1 MTDRPTQRPDIRK
14 QLEEELMRRAGIAP
28 ATHEAAPEAAASGGG
43 LDRLAGDVLSIAA
56 AALRIPEEKLD
67 PTENLANYGIDSIA
81 ITEVMV
87 QISRRFG
94 ISVAPTTFFEAK
106 NLNDLARIL
115 AERNGKAIAAHYAPK
130 AEPAPGPV
138 VTPVPAPAPVSA
150 PSSEAKPA
158 VPEAKP
164 AMKVAGW
171 MARHRAVAKAPL
183 STSAPAA
190 IPVQPKPAVPD
201 AAAPIA
207 IISMEGMFPKSPDL
221 DRFADHLRRGEDC
234 IEEVPADRW
243 DWRAVHGDP
252 RKGPFTDVKY
262 GGFVPGHDLF
272 DSGFFSIS
280 PKEAELMDPQHRLF
294 MECVWKLIEG
304 AGHAPG
310 SLAGRKVGLFLGIN
324 LLDYTEMAN
333 RAGVMEAQQLTGL
346 GHAFCPNR
354 LSFLLDIHG
363 PSQVIDTACSSSLV
377 AVHRAVMSIRHEGCE
392 MAIAGGSNLMLSP
405 MQHIMFSQVGMICQD
420 GRCKSFSAAA
430 NGYARADGVGAVL
443 LKRLDAAERDG
454 DPILGVILASA
465 EHHGGGATSLTA
477 PNPQAQ
483 ARLIVETHRAAGIDP
498 RSVGLIECHGTGTK
512 LGDPIEIEG
521 LKLAFA
527 ELYRDHDLPMPAL
540 PHCGLGS
547 VKSNIGHAE
556 TAAGVAGLIKLL
568 LALRD
573 GTRYRSLHC
582 ETPNPLI
589 DLTGTPFHLLD
600 KESPWQRAVI
610 DGVEQPRRAGLSSF
624 GAGGANAHL
633 VIEEYIP
640 AVSPAREE
648 RAGPF
653 LLPVSARTAS
663 ALRVAVERLRPF
675 VESADLA
682 DLVYTLQIGR
692 DSMRERVAFVATDR
706 AELLRQIDGFLTDG
720 QVAHRG
726 TAPRA
731 GKGEALD
738 PAGLSLQ
745 EIAARWAA
753 GATIGWAALHEGQ
766 GGGQRQRLALPTYPF
781 ERKRYWLPV
790 AEAKP
795 AEAGFALTEAG
806 PDRFTVRFT
815 GAEFFLADHR
825 VQGSPVLPGVAY
837 LELARAA
844 AEKAGLPAAHLRKI
858 VWLKPLIVTEPVTVE
873 VTVRREAGGT
883 RIEIASLGADG
894 TRDLHAQMLLAENE
908 GGVAQPADLASLRV
922 VHPHSHDAA
931 RIYAAF
937 AALGLDYG
945 PGHRALV
952 ELATGEAGVLARLR
966 LPASV
971 ADSVVQSGFALHPS
985 LLDGAFQAA
994 IGMALNPDGTP
1005 AETGAALPFALE
1017 SVELLRPLPAE
1028 CWVAIRPAAV
1038 GQGERVRTLDLDL
1051 LDEDGAVCV
1060 RLRGFATR
1068 LLQVAQS
1075 NAVLHFAPDW
1085 LTLPADSVDPAGF
1098 AARHALLIGLDAP
1111 SLPGWECQ
1119 TLSGDGLSAYS
1130 RQLLG
1135 FLQSLLPVKSP
1146 VLVQI
1151 ALPDGPDAPMLAAL
1165 SGMLRSAHLEHG
1177 NLWGQIVRVEPG
1189 LSPSGLAERL
1199 AQAARTPQYTLL
1211 RFQDGVPSLQGWR
1224 EIAAPEAPAPWRD
1237 GGVYL
1242 IAGGAGALGRLLA
1255 DDIRAH
1261 APSARIVLAGRR
1273 APDAALP
1280 ENVTFRPVDLTDAD
1294 SVEALVAGIRRAHGR
1309 LDGVIQAAGLLRDK
1323 ALAGK
1328 TQEELAEVL
1337 APKLAGTLN
1346 LDRAIGAEPL
1356 DFFLLFSSLSGAL
1369 GNPGQA
1375 DYATANAFLDG
1386 FAEARESRRAA
1397 GACQGRTI
1405 AVAWPLWRDGGMQMD
1420 AASERLMTRTT
1431 GLVPLETADGL
1442 AAIHAALAG
1451 NEARLL
1457 VAPGDAAR
1465 LRRRLLDAPEA
1476 PVFEKPA
1483 VASVDSGALHA
1494 AVLDALMRMVSAQLK
1509 VGLDDLAPDIELTE
1523 YGFDSISFTQFA
1535 NALNDRF
1542 ALELTPTLFFEYPT
1556 LDGLAGHL
1564 AAAESD
1570 RMATALGV
1578 AATVTEKPAP
1588 APQVSPPAASQP
1600 MPKPMASD
1608 TPRDAIAIIGM
1619 SGVLPGAADV
1629 DSFWRNLVEGRDC
1642 IGEIPAER
1650 WDWRAVWGDPVKE
1663 PGRTNVKW
1671 GGFIDGI
1678 GAFDAGFFGLS
1689 APEARAM
1696 DPQQR
1701 LLLTQAWRVIE
1712 DAGYAPRSLSG
1723 SRTGVFVGIADTGY
1737 GRLAAA
1743 SGAAVEGYAMTGLAP
1758 SLGPNRISYFLNLHG
1773 PSVAVETAC
1782 SSALVAIHRAVEAI
1796 RAGGCDTAIAGGVNT
1811 LLLPDSFIGFSRAG
1825 MLSPDGRS
1833 KPFSDAANGY
1843 ARGEGLGLVFLK
1855 RLADAERDG
1864 DRILA
1869 VVRASAENHGGRAGS
1884 LTAPNPKAQA
1894 ELLRTAYR
1902 QAGFDPRTVSYI
1914 EAHGTGTKL
1923 GDPIEVEGL
1932 RAAFAD
1938 LTKEAEAEYGPGVA
1952 MTCGIGSVKSN
1963 IGHLELAAGAAG
1975 VLKLLLQMRH
1985 GEIVKTLHCDALNP
1999 YLKLAG
2005 SPFEVV
2011 RDNRPWPRTLD
2022 ASGREVPRRAGV
2034 SSFGFGGSNAHLVL
2048 EEYVA
2053 PAEPSV
2059 EIESAP
2065 ALILLSARTP
2075 EQLRESAR
2083 LLRDAVAAMG
2093 DKADLSAI
2101 AWTLQVAR
2109 DAMEHRLAF
2118 QAVDVPALRDR
2129 LTAFLDGRAEEAG
2142 LHLGQAKANR
2152 AMMAVLESDG
2162 ELNAAVAGLADRGR
2176 ADTLLQLWA
2185 GGLAVD
2191 WRALHKGR
2199 APRRVSLPGYPFDRT
2214 HYWVGDKAAPTP
2226 QAIPMPAAPVMQP
2239 APVVPPAPAPAPA
2252 PTRAAES
2259 EDARLARALD
2269 AVTAVAARV
2278 LEVDAAVLDAD
2289 TELGEFGFDSI
2300 TMTVFASAVNEAL
2313 ELSLTPADFFEFAT
2327 LSRLAAHVAGEMPA
2341 VEPRVQPV
2349 TAAAPVT
2356 VTAQPIARPSAGDD
2370 DPIAIVGLSC
2380 RFPRAAD
2387 AGEFWANL
2395 LAGRDCME
2403 RIPAD
2408 RWDWRA
2414 YDGDPKREPNRTNIH
2429 WGGFIDGVF
2438 AFDPLFFGISPREAK
2453 LMDPQQRLMLM
2464 HAWKA
2469 IEDAGHAPR
2478 SLAGRSVGVF
2488 VGTSS
2493 SGYREMIG
2501 EDTGG
2506 EGYVATGAVPSVGP
2520 NRISYFFD
2528 WHGPSEPVETACS
2541 SSLVALHRALEAMRN
2556 GDCEMALVGGVNS
2569 IVTPEAHINFA
2580 KAGMLAPDGRC
2591 KTFSKDAD
2599 GYGRGE
2605 GVGMIFL
2612 KRLSEA
2618 RRDGDPVYAIV
2629 RGSAV
2634 NHGGRANSLTAPNT
2648 AAQKALLVQAYRRA
2662 GIDPRTVTHIETHGT
2677 GTALG
2682 DPVEVNALKAAF
2694 RELYAET
2701 PDASYENEGCWLGA
2715 VKSNIGHLELAA
2727 GIAGLAKLLLELRH
2741 GTLAASLHCAEQNP
2755 YIDLTDSPFRILREA
2770 RPWARLRDAQG
2781 REVPRRAGISSFG
2794 FGGVNAHVVLEE
2806 DVPPAP
2812 AAAMAGPVL
2821 IVLSARDEARLRDQA
2836 SQLLAALDG
2845 DRFTDADLADIA
2857 HTLQVGREAMRQ
2869 RLAFIAG
2876 TLAEVRER
2884 LAGWLAASESGVF
2897 TGRLAAGDA
2906 APAGTPAA
2914 GTALADIARHWVA
2927 GGTVAWD
2934 SLSDGPPRRLH
2945 LPTYPFARE
2954 IYNVAGAVAPSA
2966 AADAPYTLTLRPES
2980 FYLRD
2985 HRFRGS
2991 CVLPG
2996 AMSLELARRA
3006 YAGDDTGRPV
3016 LLRQVVWQQPVL
3028 VTAALPV
3035 TVALVPAE
3043 GGDSAFRLTSN
3054 VPGGPDEILH
3064 VRGMVGPLAESV
3076 APVLDLPGLR
3086 ARCPDELSPRWL
3098 YDSYAALGLDYG
3110 PSFRPVQELQRGKDE
3125 ALAHLVLPEAA
3136 AQPGEVFG
3144 LHPSLLD
3151 GAFQACVALVGGA
3164 AGGEGEGAK
3173 AALPFVLDRLELLRP
3188 LSVVAGDGIWAH
3200 LRLRPGTGGVLKFD
3214 IDLADGEGRLHARLR
3229 GFTVRVAGRPVT
3241 EEAPP
3246 ASSESPARLRAAA
3259 EAHLAGVLARE
3270 TGIDAA
3276 QIEPEAAFEAYG
3288 IDSMLIVRLTDLLE
3302 ADFGPLPKTLF
3313 FEHQNLAALAGY
3325 FLQHHAARLAEL
3337 AGVAPAEA
3345 RHQALQAGPAVRR
3358 SAPMAQ
3364 AAGDQPIAIIGM
3376 AGRYPGASDL
3386 DEFWA
3391 NLAAGRDGIT
3401 EVPAAR
3407 WDHSRFY
3414 DPAPGKAGKTNSKW
3428 GGFLADFDRFDPL
3441 FFNISP
3447 REAEFMDPQ
3456 ERQFLQCAWETI
3468 EDAGHTRASLGGQDV
3483 GVFVGVMYEEYQ
3495 LYGAEKS
3502 QAGQPM
3508 ALGGS
3513 AATIANRVSYF
3524 CDFHGPSLAL
3534 DSMCSSSLT
3543 AIHLAIDSLRG
3554 GGCSVA
3560 LAGGVNLTLH
3570 PNKYLALSQGRFMSS
3585 KGRCES
3591 FGAGGDGYVPG
3602 EGVGAV
3608 LLKPLDRALADGDRI
3623 HGVIRGSMLNHG
3635 GKTNGYTVPNP
3646 NAQAEVIGR
3655 ALDRAGVSP
3664 RAISYVEAHGTG
3676 TSLGDPI
3683 EIAALTKAYRAETDE
3698 SGFCAIGSVKSNIG
3712 HCESAAGVAGLA
3724 KLLLQM
3730 RHGRLVPS
3738 LHATTLNPGIDFAAT
3753 PFRVQRDLAAWRRPV
3768 LGGRE
3773 MPRIAGLSSF
3783 GAGGANAHLVIE
3795 EFPQQ
3800 PASVPLYGPTVFPF
3814 SARDPERLAELLARH
3829 RAALEKLGEGD
3840 MTAVAC
3846 TLQEGREAFEERLAV
3861 VADSRA
3867 ALLAALDRVLA
3878 GERDVP
3884 GVHRGHA
3891 AGFGAAVAGFADPH
3905 ELASAWAAG
3914 GRVDWRGLRG
3924 VRPARRIGLPSYPFA
3939 RDRYWVPGGVAA
3951 HTVAQSVQPSP
3962 LPLLFAPDWRAKPA
3976 GGDLAPDKGAD
3987 RIVTLLCGFAPERME
4002 RAAAALG
4009 PDRAVVLAS
4018 AGAALADRYTDHAAE
4033 LLARLQALFRERPA
4047 KPMVQLLV
4055 PLDGEEALLEGLGG
4069 LLRSAV
4075 QERPGLRCQ
4084 TIAVA
4089 DPAADL
4095 AALARAEQASED
4107 ADIRHTAQGRQV
4119 RHWREIA
4126 APAQPVAPA
4135 WKPGGVYLVTGG
4147 AGGLGLLVCRE
4158 IANDGR
4164 KPVLWLTGRSAL
4176 SEERHAALAALP
4188 ATIQYRQVD
4197 MTDAVSVR
4205 ALADE
4210 IYAAHGH
4217 LDGVVHAAGITRDKL
4232 LVRKEAAE
4240 LRAVLAPK
4248 VAGLANLDAALGGRP
4263 LGFLL
4268 LFASAAGALGNAGQA
4283 DYAAG
4288 NAFLDGFAAH
4298 RNLLTARGDRQ
4309 GRTLSIDW
4317 PYWRAGGMDMA
4328 ETAVAAAERAVGV
4341 RPLETGPAF
4350 AALNAA
4356 LALDEQQILVLDGDH
4371 QRLRAALMPDGAK
4384 PMPEAL
4390 PERAAPPARIASA
4403 PLRERALGFVSRHVG
4418 AALNIPAE
4426 RLDPDSTLDRYGVDS
4441 VSALQ
4446 IVESMERE
4454 LGPLPATLLLEYP
4467 KLSALAG
4474 ALAESHGDA
4483 FGAALGE
4490 PEPATAPQPASQ
4502 PQSAAGD
4509 IAIIA
4514 VAGRYPGADTPEEF
4528 WQALRDGRD
4537 LVTEVP
4543 AERWDHAALYAPE
4556 KGRPGTAHCKW
4567 GGFLTDIDKFDA
4579 GFFGYTPREAALADP
4594 QERLFLQTAWHLLER
4609 AGYTRD
4615 RLARR
4620 YESRVGVFVGAMYQQ
4635 YRALEMDADSKALL
4649 NLASYAGI
4657 ANRLSYFLDLQGP
4670 SVAVDSMCSSGL
4682 QAVHQACQSLRLGE
4696 CRLAIAGGVNLSI
4709 IPDKYLAL
4717 SRAGLIGSHADSRS
4731 FADGDGYLPAEGVGA
4746 VLLKPL
4752 ADALRD
4758 GDAVLAVVKASAAN
4772 HAGHS
4777 AGYAVPG
4784 AEAQARLIEE
4794 NLRAAGVDARTIS
4807 YVEAAANGSAIGDAI
4822 ELRALTRAFR
4832 TFTAETG
4839 FCAIGSVKA
4848 NMGHAE
4854 AASGMAQLTKVLL
4867 QLQHRELAPSIQPGA
4882 PNPKADFA
4890 GTPFVPQAALA
4901 PWPAPVIDGVAQPRR
4916 ATVSSFG
4923 AGGSNVH
4930 LVLEEAPVQP
4940 IPVAD
4945 TPRRRLFPV
4954 SARTPEQLTQ
4964 MLADLTA
4971 YVRANPDISLA
4982 RLSHTLRHGRE
4993 AMEYRAEIVATTHA
5007 ELLAGLEN
5015 ARPGQQAHEIVPE
5028 EQVEG
5033 PPLVLPA
5040 YPFARERH
5048 WIGAAAIAPAA
5059 QPVSVTDDVLGLIAG
5074 VLAAEL
5080 GVVATEI
5087 RADAE
5092 FRAQGA
5098 DSMASLRLIH
5108 SLREAT
5114 GVEIGHADLER
5125 LGTPAALAG
5134 WVEARRGVT
5143 VRAPEET
5150 AAILPPEQ
5158 WQSPLSEGQRAL
5170 WVWQAL
5176 YPDSAAYNVPMGF
5189 SLSGIDRTALARACS
5204 WLLSRFPMLTA
5215 RLLDDGNEV
5224 RLAGQKPGTILREIA
5239 VPAGVDPLAEA
5250 KRRAA
5255 LPFDLREEPPIRFEL
5270 LRPAVAPEGDGLL
5283 LIVAHHIA
5291 FDGMSAL
5298 VLSGLLGEAYDR
5310 FRAGGALANPTAADY
5325 ADFVGWERGFMASPK
5340 GQAQLAYWRE
5350 RLAGDLPVLTLPEE
5364 KAPALTGG
5372 VAEPAHLE
5380 RLLPPELVAR
5390 ARAVAARL
5398 GVTPSAFFLGVF
5410 AMLLHRLTG
5419 ETDIV
5424 IGMPVLRRPEARF
5437 ARSIGFFANMVAVR
5451 ATVAGGASAAELLRD
5466 VQAQVTGALD
5476 NADYPH
5482 AAVARAVKGRA
5493 DGQPLYRVSYAYQNF
5508 LGRPVEAE
5516 GAALTP
5522 LDGLRQQPDGSL
5534 GLELYEMADGLRLV
5548 AGYDAARF
5556 DGSAIARLLERFAL
5570 LADAL
5575 CADAD
5580 LPVASLDMLR
5590 PGERTRLLKRWARGE
5605 KLERRKGSVA
5615 QWIADTAAR
5624 QPKAVAL
5631 QMAEDGTNLTYRRLW
5646 RRAMRLAA
5654 SLRARGVGRG
5664 DRVAVLL
5671 PRGPE
5676 CVASLLA
5683 CLACGAIWVPL
5694 DVEQPEARLALVL
5707 ADADPALLVT
5717 DASGAARM
5725 RSLAEDVPP
5734 ILDLEGERRAVK
5746 AMKPLAK
5753 PMRLRRKDP
5762 AYMIYTSGSTGQPKG
5777 VLVSHGALAEHCA
5790 AAIQCLGLSRKDA
5803 VLHFSPPTFDP
5814 ALEQILTALTIG
5826 GRLVI
5831 RGDDLWSPAELM
5843 QVLREHK
5850 VTVADLPPA
5859 YLREALLA
5867 WSEAGETVEPSALRL
5882 LVVGGEAAPPDLPD
5896 LWRSGPLHGARLLNA
5911 YGPTETTVTCTLYEV
5926 EREGPMDGAAEEA
5939 LPIGRPLPGTEAYIL
5954 DPAGHPVPEGV
5965 MGELHIGGRRLA
5977 LGYHGQPALTRDRF
5991 VTRSLPG
5998 RSRSVRLYRTGDR
6011 ASFIPGSD
6019 GLIAFHGRID
6029 QQVKLRGFRIEPGE
6043 IEAALRACGLR
6054 DAAVIVRGEG
6064 AARQLVAYVVPGGK
6078 ALREGDLR
6086 HRLAGHLPSHMVP
6099 AAFVTLPMLPVMP
6112 SGKLDRAALPPL
6124 PAAAADAQA
6133 TDAGPCDAVEAELA
6147 NLWRALL
6154 DLPEATAIGASSDF
6168 FALGGHSLLALR
6180 LQTRVR
6186 QHFGRELPI
6195 SALIASPV
6203 LAHQADLLRGE
6214 QASAAGPVTAAGPA
6228 LVPLRTEGERPALF
6242 LMHPVGGSVAC
6253 YRDLARRL
6261 QPGRPVI
6268 GIQAAGIDPGEQ
6280 PFAGDLAGMAAAYIA
6295 ALRRRQPDGP
6305 YHLAGWSM
6313 GGVLAFEMA
6322 RQLEEAGQ
6330 PVGAVALIESYT
6342 PALLH
6347 SLENP
6352 LAAPD
6357 EPQEVREVRGFAR
6370 DLLGVT
6376 EIPPLQ
6382 VGEGRDPFAALLLSP
6397 WLTEALPGMDSG
6409 QLRRLFAVFRAHG
6422 RALADY
6428 APQPCG
6434 ARVTV
6439 LAGEAVPVTDQSR
6452 GWAALAKGGTS
6463 GGGLDLHA
6471 VPGDHYSIL
6480 QPPGLDICAS
6490 VLDAALSH
6498 AETDNRRARR
6508 KARARAS

>member
-1 MTDRPTQRPDIRK
+1 MTDRTTQRPDIRK

-28 ATHEAAPEAAASGGG
+28 ATHEAAPEPAASGGG
-43 LDRLAGDVLSIAA
+43 LDRLAGDVLVIAA

-130 AEPAPGPV
+130 ATPVAPMPT
-138 VTPVPAPAPVSA
+138 VTPAASPEATPVAA
-150 PSSEAKPA
+150 PS
-158 VPEAKP
+158 PEKR
-164 AMKVAGW
+164 VAGW
-171 MARHRAVAKAPL
+171 MARHRAVAKAPP
-183 STSAPAA
+183 STPTPAVIPAA
-190 IPVQPKPAVPD
+190 PKPALPD
-201 AAAPIA
+201 VAAPIA

-221 DRFADHLRRGEDC
+221 DSFADHLRRGEDC

-392 MAIAGGSNLMLSP
+392 MAIAGGANLMLSP
-405 MQHIMFSQVGMICQD
+405 MQHIMFSQVGMICPD
-420 GRCKSFSAAA
+420 GRCKSFSAEA

-454 DPILGVILASA
+454 DTILGVILASA

-483 ARLIVETHRAAGIDP
+483 ARLIAETHRAAGIDP
-498 RSVGLIECHGTGTK
+498 RSVGMIECHGTGTK

-527 ELYRDHDLPMPAL
+527 ELYRDHGLPMPAV

-589 DLTGTPFHLLD
+589 DLTSTPFHLLD
-600 KESPWQRAVI
+600 KESPWQRPVI
-610 DGVEQPRRAGLSSF
+610 DGRDLPRRAGLSSF

-640 AVSPAREE
+640 AVSPARDEA
-648 RAGPF
+648 AGPF
-653 LLPVSARTAS
+653 LLPVSARTRT

-675 VESADLA
+675 AETANLADLA
-682 DLVYTLQIGR
+682 YTLQVGR
-692 DSMRERVAFVATDR
+692 DAMRERVAFVATDR
-706 AELLRQIDGFLTDG
+706 AELLRQIDRFLKDG
-720 QVAHRG
+720 QAAHRG

-738 PAGLSLQ
+738 PAGMALADV
-745 EIAARWAA
+745 AARWAA
-753 GATIGWAALHEGQ
+753 GAAIGWAVLHEGQ
-766 GGGQRQRLALPTYPF
+766 VRRRLALPTYPF
-781 ERKRYWLPV
+781 ERKRYWLPLGDAKV
-790 AEAKP
+790 AEVKP

-806 PDRFTVRFT
+806 ADRFTVRFT

-825 VQGSPVLPGVAY
+825 VQGNPVLPGVAY

-883 RIEIASLGADG
+883 RIEIASLTDEGV
-894 TRDLHAQMLLAENE
+894 RDLHAQMLLAESA
-908 GGVAQPADLASLRV
+908 GDAPQPADLAILRTA
-922 VHPHSHDAA
+922 HPHSHDAA
-931 RIYAAF
+931 RIYEAF

-952 ELATGEAGVLARLR
+952 ALATGNESVLARLR
-966 LPASV
+966 LPKSV
-971 ADSVVQSGFALHPS
+971 AQSGFALHPS
-985 LLDGAFQAA
+985 LLDGTFQAA

-1005 AETGAALPFALE
+1005 SEGGAALPFALE
-1017 SVELLRPLPAE
+1017 SVELLRPVPAE
-1028 CWVAIRPAAV
+1028 CWVAIRPAAG
-1038 GQGERVRTLDLDL
+1038 GQGERVRTLDIDL

-1075 NAVLHFAPDW
+1075 DSMLHFAPDW
-1085 LTLPADSVDPAGF
+1085 LTLPAETADPAGF

-1111 SLPGWECQ
+1111 HLPGWDCRDL
-1119 TLSGDGLSAYS
+1119 TGDGLMDYS

-1135 FLQSLLPVKSP
+1135 FLQALLPVKAP

-1151 ALPDGPDAPMLAAL
+1151 ALPDGPEAAMLAAL

-1189 LSPSGLAERL
+1189 LSASALAERL
-1199 AQAARTPQYTLL
+1199 AQAARTPQHALL
-1211 RFQDGVPSLQGWR
+1211 RFHDGVPSAQGWR
-1224 EIAAPEAPAPWRD
+1224 EVAAAKASPSWRAD
-1237 GGVYL
+1237 GVYL

-1255 DDIRAH
+1255 DDIRAQ

-1273 APDAALP
+1273 APGAALP
-1280 ENVTFRPVDLTDAD
+1280 ENVSFHPVDLSDAA
-1294 SVEALVAGIRRAHGR
+1294 SVEALVAAIRREHGR

-1328 TQEELAEVL
+1328 TDEELAAVL

-1346 LDRAIGAEPL
+1346 LDRAIGAAPL

-1386 FAEARESRRAA
+1386 FAEAREARRAA
-1397 GACQGRTI
+1397 GACQGRTLAI
-1405 AVAWPLWRDGGMQMD
+1405 AWPLWRAGGMRMD
-1420 AASERLMTRTT
+1420 SASERLMTRTT

-1483 VASVDSGALHA
+1483 AASVDSGALRA
-1494 AVLDALMRMVSAQLK
+1494 VVLDALMRMVSAQLK

-1542 ALELTPTLFFEYPT
+1542 ALELTPTLFFEHPT

-1564 AAAESD
+1564 AAAEAD
-1570 RMATALGV
+1570 RMAVALGV
-1578 AATVTEKPAP
+1578 AATVAEKPAP
-1588 APQVSPPAASQP
+1588 APQPAPQYT
-1600 MPKPMASD
+1600 PKPMAAD

-1619 SGVLPGAADV
+1619 SGVLPGAGDV

-1894 ELLRTAYR
+1894 DLLRTAYA

-1923 GDPIEVEGL
+1923 GDPIEMEAL
-1932 RAAFAD
+1932 TAAFAD
-1938 LTKEAEAEYGPGVA
+1938 LTKSAEADYGPGGTMA
-1952 MTCGIGSVKSN
+1952 CGIGSVKSN

-1999 YLKLAG
+1999 YLKLQG

-2011 RDNRPWPRTLD
+2011 RENRPWPRTLD
-2022 ASGREVPRRAGV
+2022 ASGHEVPRRAGV

-2048 EEYVA
+2048 EEYVS
-2053 PAEPSV
+2053 PAETPA
-2059 EIESAP
+2059 ERESGP
-2065 ALILLSARTP
+2065 ALIVLSARTSD
-2075 EQLRESAR
+2075 QLRESAR
-2083 LLRDAVAAMG
+2083 LLRDAVATMG
-2093 DKADLSAI
+2093 TDADLSAI

-2118 QAVDVPALRDR
+2118 QAADVPALLDR

-2142 LHLGQAKANR
+2142 LHVGQAKANR
-2152 AMMAVLESDG
+2152 AMMAVLESDAA
-2162 ELNAAVAGLADRGR
+2162 LNAAVAGLAERGR

-2191 WRALHKGR
+2191 WRALRKGR
-2199 APRRVSLPGYPFDRT
+2199 LPRRIALPGYPFDRT
-2214 HYWVGDKAAPTP
+2214 VYWVGGKAAPIP
-2226 QAIPMPAAPVMQP
+2226 QAVSMPAAPVVQ
-2239 APVVPPAPAPAPA
+2239 PAPAPAPA
-2252 PTRAAES
+2252 PTPAAES
-2259 EDARLARALD
+2259 EDARLARALA

-2278 LEVDAAVLDAD
+2278 LEVEPSVLDPD

-2313 ELSLTPADFFEFAT
+2313 GLSLTPADFFEFAT
-2327 LSRLAAHVAGEMPA
+2327 LSRLAAHIAGEMPA
-2341 VEPRVQPV
+2341 AEPKGQPV
-2349 TAAAPVT
+2349 ADPAPAPAV
-2356 VTAQPIARPSAGDD
+2356 AQPITGDD

-2438 AFDPLFFGISPREAK
+2438 EFDPLFFGISPREAK

-2493 SGYREMIG
+2493 SGYREIIG

-2541 SSLVALHRALEAMRN
+2541 SSLVALHRAMEAMRN

-2591 KTFSKDAD
+2591 KTFSKDAN

-2682 DPVEVNALKAAF
+2682 DPVEVNALKSAF
-2694 RELYAET
+2694 RDLYAET
-2701 PDASYENEGCWLGA
+2701 PDAAYQNDGCWLGA

-2727 GIAGLAKLLLELRH
+2727 GIAGIAKLLLEMRH

-2812 AAAMAGPVL
+2812 MQATAAGPVL

-2836 SQLLAALDG
+2836 SQLLAALED
-2845 DRFTDADLADIA
+2845 DRFSDADLADIA

-2876 TLAEVRER
+2876 TLAEVRDR
-2884 LAGWLAASESGVF
+2884 LTGWLAASESGVF
-2897 TGRLAAGDA
+2897 AGRLAAGDA
-2906 APAGTPAA
+2906 APAGTPAV
-2914 GTALADIARHWVA
+2914 GSMLEDIARHWVN
-2927 GGTVAWD
+2927 GGTVAWAI
-2934 SLSDGPPRRLH
+2934 LQDGPRRRLH

-2954 IYNVAGAVAPSA
+2954 IYNIAGAGAATP
-2966 AADAPYTLTLRPES
+2966 AADAPYALTLHPES

-2985 HRFRGS
+2985 HRFRGG

-3006 YAGDDTGRPV
+3006 YAGEDIGRAV

-3043 GGDSAFRLTSN
+3043 GGDSAFRLTS
-3054 VPGGPDEILH
+3054 GADEVLH

-3086 ARCPDELSPRWL
+3086 ARCPEELTPDWL

-3110 PSFRPVQELQRGKDE
+3110 PSFQPVRELRRGRSMGEAE
-3125 ALAHLVLPEAA
+3125 ALAHLVLPES
-3136 AQPGEVFG
+3136 AQEPGEVFG

-3151 GAFQACVALVGGA
+3151 GAFQACIALVGGD
-3164 AGGEGEGAK
+3164 GEEDK

-3188 LSVVAGDGIWAH
+3188 LPDRAGDGIWAH

-3214 IDLADGEGRLHARLR
+3214 IDLADDEGRLYVRLR
-3229 GFTVRVAGRPVT
+3229 GFTVRVAGRPVA
-3241 EEAPP
+3241 EEDTP
-3246 ASSESPARLRAAA
+3246 AASPEVSARLRAAA

-3270 TGIDAA
+3270 VGVDVA

-3288 IDSMLIVRLTDLLE
+3288 IDSVLIMRLTDVLE

-3313 FEHQNLAALAGY
+3313 FEHQTLAALAGY
-3325 FLQHHAARLAEL
+3325 FLEHHAARLAEL
-3337 AGVAPAEA
+3337 AGVAPAGA
-3345 RHQALQAGPAVRR
+3345 RHQALQAAPAARR
-3358 SAPMAQ
+3358 GAPMAQ
-3364 AAGDQPIAIIGM
+3364 GAGDQPIAIIGM
-3376 AGRYPGASDL
+3376 AGRYPGARDL

-3414 DPAPGKAGKTNSKW
+3414 DPAPGKPGKTNSKW
-3428 GGFLADFDRFDPL
+3428 GGFLSDFDRFDPL

-3447 REAEFMDPQ
+3447 REAEYMDPQ
-3456 ERQFLQCAWETI
+3456 ERLFLQCAWETI

-3513 AATIANRVSYF
+3513 AASIANRVSYF

-3646 NAQAEVIGR
+3646 TAQADVIAR

-3683 EIAALTKAYRAETDE
+3683 EIAALTKAYRQETGDT
-3698 SGFCAIGSVKSNIG
+3698 GFCAIGSVKSNIG

-3738 LHATTLNPGIDFAAT
+3738 LHSTTLNPGIDFAAT
-3753 PFRVQRDLAAWRRPV
+3753 PFRVQRDLAAWHRPV
-3768 LGGRE
+3768 LDGRE

-3800 PASVPLYGPTVFPF
+3800 PASVPLDGPTVFPF
-3814 SARDPERLAELLARH
+3814 SARDPERLIEQLARH
-3829 RAALEKLGEGD
+3829 RAALETLADGD
-3840 MTAVAC
+3840 MAAVAC

-3884 GVHRGHA
+3884 GVYRGRA
-3891 AGFGAAVAGFADPH
+3891 AGIGKPVTGFADPH
-3905 ELASAWAAG
+3905 ALARAWAEG

-3924 VRPARRIGLPSYPFA
+3924 SKAARRIGLPSYPFA
-3939 RDRYWVPGGVAA
+3939 RDRYWVPGWVVGGTAERTITDTAPPAA
-3951 HTVAQSVQPSP
+3951 P
-3962 LPLLFAPDWRAKPA
+3962 LPLLFAPDWRAQPA
-3976 GGDLAPDKGAD
+3976 GGELVSD
-3987 RIVTLLCGFAPERME
+3987 RILTLLCGFAPDRME
-4002 RAAAALG
+4002 RALAALG

-4018 AGAALADRYTDHAAE
+4018 DGTALAQRYEDHAAE
-4033 LLARLQALFRERPA
+4033 LLARLQALFRERPER
-4047 KPMVQLLV
+4047 PLVQLLV
-4055 PLDGEEALLEGLGG
+4055 PLDGEDALLEGLGG

-4095 AALARAEQASED
+4095 AALVWAEQGSAD

-4126 APAQPVAPA
+4126 ERPAAPA

-4147 AGGLGLLVCRE
+4147 AGGLGLLLCEE
-4158 IANDGR
+4158 IAADNR
-4164 KPVLWLTGRSAL
+4164 QPVLWLTGRSAL
-4176 SEERHAALAALP
+4176 SEERRAALAALP
-4188 ATIQYRQVD
+4188 AEVVYRQVD
-4197 MTDAVSVR
+4197 MTDAASVK

-4217 LDGVVHAAGITRDKL
+4217 LDGVIHAAGITRDKL
-4232 LVRKEAAE
+4232 LVRKDSAE

-4288 NAFLDGFAAH
+4288 NAFLDSFAAH
-4298 RNLLTARGDRQ
+4298 RNLLAARGERQ

-4341 RPLETGPAF
+4341 RPLESDAAF

-4371 QRLRAALMPDGAK
+4371 QRLRAALVPDGAK

-4390 PERAAPPARIASA
+4390 PERAAPPARIAAA
-4403 PLRERALGFVSRHVG
+4403 PLRERALGFVARHVG
-4418 AALNIPAE
+4418 EALGIPAE

-4446 IVESMERE
+4446 IVEAMERE

-4474 ALAESHGDA
+4474 ALADSHGAA
-4483 FGAALGE
+4483 FGDA
-4490 PEPATAPQPASQ
+4490 EPATAPQSEPQ
-4502 PQSAAGD
+4502 PSDQPRVAAGD

-4543 AERWDHAALYAPE
+4543 AERWDHAAIYAPE

-4752 ADALRD
+4752 ADAMRD

-4777 AGYAVPG
+4777 AGYAVPS

-4807 YVEAAANGSAIGDAI
+4807 YVEAAANGSVLGDAI

-4832 TFTAETG
+4832 AFTPEVG
-4839 FCAIGSVKA
+4839 FCAIGSVKV

-4867 QLQHRELAPSIQPGA
+4867 QLQHRELAPSIRPGV

-4901 PWPAPVIDGVAQPRR
+4901 PWPTPVIDGAAQPRR

-4930 LVLEEAPVQP
+4930 LVLEEAPVP
-4940 IPVAD
+4940 PMPVAE

-4964 MLADLTA
+4964 MLAALA
-4971 YVRANPDISLA
+4971 AHVRANPDISLA
-4982 RLSHTLRHGRE
+4982 RLSSTLRHGRE
-4993 AMEYRAEIVATTHA
+4993 AMENRVEIVASTHT
-5007 ELLAGLEN
+5007 ELLAGLDS
-5015 ARPGQQAHEIVPE
+5015 ARPGQTAGETVPE

-5048 WIGAAAIAPAA
+5048 WIGTAATAPVAV

-5080 GVVATEI
+5080 GVAATEI
-5087 RADAE
+5087 RADAD

-5114 GVEIGHADLER
+5114 GVEVGHADLER
-5125 LGTPAALAG
+5125 LATPAALAG
-5134 WVEARRGVT
+5134 WVAARHGT
-5143 VRAPEET
+5143 PVRASEEA
-5150 AAILPPEQ
+5150 AAILPPER

-5170 WVWQAL
+5170 WVWQSL
-5176 YPDSAAYNVPMGF
+5176 YPDSAAYNVPMAF
-5189 SLSGIDRTALARACS
+5189 RMSGIDRDALERACG

-5215 RLLDDGNEV
+5215 RILDEGDEV
-5224 RLAGQKPGTILREIA
+5224 RLAGQKTGTILRGIA

-5270 LRPAVAPEGDGLL
+5270 LRPAAAPEGDGLL
-5283 LIVAHHIA
+5283 LVVAHHIA

-5298 VLSGLLGEAYDR
+5298 VLSGLLRDAYARLMAGEVPAEP
-5310 FRAGGALANPTAADY
+5310 ASADY
-5325 ADFVGWERGFMASPK
+5325 ANFVAWERGFIASPK

-5350 RLAGDLPVLTLPEE
+5350 RLAGDLPALTLPEE
-5364 KAPALTGG
+5364 KAPALMGGVTGG

-5419 ETDIV
+5419 EADIV

-5437 ARSIGFFANMVAVR
+5437 ARSIGFFANMIVLR
-5451 ATVAGGASAAELLRD
+5451 ATVAGGASAADLLRD

-5522 LDGLRQQPDGSL
+5522 LDGLRQQPDGPL
-5534 GLELYEMADGLRLV
+5534 GLELYEAPDGLRLV
-5548 AGYDAARF
+5548 AGYDSARF
-5556 DGSAIARLLERFAL
+5556 DAAAIGRLLERFER
-5570 LADAL
+5570 LAEAICTDAEQ
-5575 CADAD
+5575 
-5580 LPVASLDMLR
+5580 PVASLDMLR

-5605 KLERRKGSVA
+5605 RLERRKGTVA

-5624 QPKAVAL
+5624 QPKSIAL

-5646 RRAMRLAA
+5646 RRSMRLAA
-5654 SLRARGVGRG
+5654 GLRDRGVGRG

-5694 DVEQPEARLALVL
+5694 DVEQPEARLTLVL
-5707 ADADPALLVT
+5707 ADAGPALLVT
-5717 DASGAARM
+5717 DAAGAARM
-5725 RSLAEDVPP
+5725 DGLAEGVPP

-5831 RGDDLWSPAELM
+5831 RGQDLWSPAELM
-5843 QVLREHK
+5843 QVLRAHK

-5867 WSEAGETVEPSALRL
+5867 WREMGAESGETRPPSALRL
-5882 LVVGGEAAPPDLPD
+5882 LVVGGEAAPTDLPD
-5896 LWRSGPLHGARLLNA
+5896 LWRNGPLHGARLLNA
-5911 YGPTETTVTCTLYEV
+5911 YGPTETTVTCTLHEV

-5954 DPAGHPVPEGV
+5954 DPAGNPVPEGV
-5965 MGELHIGGRRLA
+5965 AGELYIGGRRLA
-5977 LGYHGQPALTRDRF
+5977 LGYHGQPGLTESRF
-5991 VTRSLPG
+5991 VTQRLPG
-5998 RSRSVRLYRTGDR
+5998 RRRAVRLYRTGDR

-6019 GLIAFHGRID
+6019 GLIGFHGRID

-6043 IEAALRACGLR
+6043 IEAALRAGGMR
-6054 DAAVIVRGEG
+6054 DAAVVVQGAG
-6064 AARQLVAYVVPGGK
+6064 AAQRLVAYVVTGADG
-6078 ALREGDLR
+6078 LREDDLR
-6086 HRLAGHLPSHMVP
+6086 RWLAGRLPSYMVP
-6099 AAFVTLPMLPVMP
+6099 AAFMALPALPVMP
-6112 SGKLDRAALPPL
+6112 SGKLDRAALPAL
-6124 PAAAADAQA
+6124 PDVE
-6133 TDAGPCDAVEAELA
+6133 TPEMDTGPRDAVEAELA
-6147 NLWRALL
+6147 SLWRALL
-6154 DLPEATAIGASSDF
+6154 DLPEATAIGVASDF

-6180 LQTRVR
+6180 LQTRIR
-6186 QHFGRELPI
+6186 QHFGRDLPI
-6195 SALIASPV
+6195 AALIAAPI
-6203 LAHQADLLRGE
+6203 LAHQADMLRVP
-6214 QASAAGPVTAAGPA
+6214 ASAVRVSEAETRDGPA
-6228 LVPLRTEGERPALF
+6228 LVPLRAEGDRPPLF
-6242 LMHPVGGSVAC
+6242 LFHPVGGTVAC

-6261 QPGRPVI
+6261 RPGRPVI
-6268 GIQAAGIDPGEQ
+6268 GVQAAGIDPGER
-6280 PFAGDLAGMAAAYIA
+6280 PFAGDLPEMAAAYLA
-6295 ALRRRQPDGP
+6295 ALRRHQPDGP

-6322 RQLEEAGQ
+6322 RQLAEAGQ

-6347 SLENP
+6347 SLEGP
-6352 LAAPD
+6352 PD
-6357 EPQEVREVRGFAR
+6357 EPQEVREVRAFAS
-6370 DLLGVT
+6370 DLLGLA

-6382 VGEGRDPFAALLLSP
+6382 VAEGRDPFAALLLSP

-6422 RALADY
+6422 QALLDY
-6428 APQPCG
+6428 EPGPYSG
-6434 ARVTV
+6434 AVTV
-6439 LAGEAVPVTDQSR
+6439 ITGESVLVADRSR
-6452 GWAALAKGGTS
+6452 GWKPLA
-6463 GGGLDLHA
+6463 GGGLDVHA
-6471 VPGDHYSIL
+6471 VPGDHHSIL
-6480 QPPGLDICAS
+6480 QPPGLDLCAAI
-6490 VLDAALSH
+6490 LDAALSR
-6498 AETDNRRARR
+6498 AETRAETGTETGRRRARR
-6508 KARARAS
+6508 KAQNG

>member
-1 MTDRPTQRPDIRK
+1 MTDRPDIRK
-14 QLEEELMRRAGIAP
+14 TLEEELMRRAGIAP
-28 ATHEAAPEAAASGGG
+28 STPEAAAETASSGGG
-43 LDRLAGDVLSIAA
+43 LGRLAGDVLAIAA

-130 AEPAPGPV
+130 VE
-138 VTPVPAPAPVSA
+138 TAPAPVSV
-150 PSSEAKPA
+150 PEVKPA
-158 VPEAKP
+158 A
-164 AMKVAGW
+164 KVAGW
-171 MARHRAVAKAPL
+171 MARHRAVAKAPK
-183 STSAPAA
+183 PDA
-190 IPVQPKPAVPD
+190 IPAQPKPAVPD

-207 IISMEGMFPKSPDL
+207 ILSMEGMFPKSPDL
-221 DRFADHLRRGEDC
+221 DRFAAHLRRGEDC
-234 IEEVPADRW
+234 IEEVPANRW

-272 DSGFFSIS
+272 DAGFFNIS

-405 MQHIMFSQVGMICQD
+405 MQHIMFSQVGMICPD

-498 RSVGLIECHGTGTK
+498 RSIGLIECHGTGTK

-527 ELYRDHDLPMPAL
+527 ELYRARGLPMPEVAT
-540 PHCGLGS
+540 CGLGS

-556 TAAGVAGLIKLL
+556 TAAGVAGLIKVL

-582 ETPNPLI
+582 EVPNPLI

-600 KESPWQRAVI
+600 KESPWQRPKI
-610 DGVEQPRRAGLSSF
+610 DGVEQPRRAAISSF

-633 VIEEYIP
+633 VVEEYVP
-640 AVSPAREE
+640 AASPVSES
-648 RAGPF
+648 AGPF
-653 LLPVSARTAS
+653 LLPVSARTAT
-663 ALRVAVERLRPF
+663 ALRVSVEQLRPF
-675 VESADLA
+675 AETADLA
-682 DLVYTLQIGR
+682 DLAYTLQIGR
-692 DSMRERVAFVATDR
+692 DAMRERVAFVASNGAD
-706 AELLRQIDGFLTDG
+706 LLRQIDDFLKDG
-720 QVAHRG
+720 QAVHRG
-726 TAPRA
+726 TAPRV

-738 PAGLSLQ
+738 PAGMALAD
-745 EIAARWAA
+745 IAARWAA

-766 GGGQRQRLALPTYPF
+766 ARRRLALPTYPF
-781 ERKRYWLPV
+781 ERKRYWLPLADTKPV
-790 AEAKP
+790 EAG
-795 AEAGFALTEAG
+795 GFALTEAG
-806 PDRFTVRFT
+806 PDRYTLRFT

-825 VQGSPVLPGVAY
+825 VQGNPVLPGVAY

-844 AEKAGLPAAHLRKI
+844 AEKAGLRATHLRKI
-858 VWLKPLIVTEPVTVE
+858 VWLKPLIVTSPVTVE
-873 VTVRREAGGT
+873 IVVNRAAGGT
-883 RIEIASLGADG
+883 RIEIGSLGPDG
-894 TRDLHAQMLLAENE
+894 ARDLHAQMLLAESV
-908 GGVAQPADLASLRV
+908 GDAPQPADLDMLRAA
-922 VHPHSHDAA
+922 HPHDAP
-931 RIYAAF
+931 RIYDAF
-937 AALGLDYG
+937 AALGLEYG

-966 LPASV
+966 LPDSV
-971 ADSVVQSGFALHPS
+971 AGAGFALHPS

-1005 AETGAALPFALE
+1005 SEGGAALPFALE
-1017 SVELLRPLPAE
+1017 SVELLRAVPAD
-1028 CWVAIRPAAV
+1028 CWVAIRPAAE

-1051 LDEDGAVCV
+1051 LDAEGIVCV

-1068 LLQVAQS
+1068 VLQAQKEES
-1075 NAVLHFAPDW
+1075 VLHFAPDW
-1085 LTLPADSVDPAGF
+1085 LPVPAATVDPAGF
-1098 AARHALLIGLDAP
+1098 AARHALLIGLEAP

-1119 TLSGDGLSAYS
+1119 ALTGDGLSAYS

-1135 FLQSLLPVKSP
+1135 FLQSLLPAKVP

-1151 ALPDGPDAPMLAAL
+1151 ALPDGPEAPMLAAL
-1165 SGMLRSAHLEHG
+1165 AGMLRSAHLEHG
-1177 NLWGQIVRVEPG
+1177 NLWGQVVCVEPG
-1189 LSPSGLAERL
+1189 LSPSALAERL
-1199 AQAARTPQYTLL
+1199 AQAARTPQHALL
-1211 RFQDGVPSLQGWR
+1211 RFRDGVSSMQGWR
-1224 EIAAPEAPAPWRD
+1224 EVAAAKASPAWRD
-1237 GGVYL
+1237 DGVYL

-1261 APSARIVLAGRR
+1261 APAARIVLAGRR

-1280 ENVTFRPVDLTDAD
+1280 DGVSFQPVDLTDAASVD
-1294 SVEALVAGIRRAHGR
+1294 SLVAAIRREHGR

-1328 TQEELAEVL
+1328 SPEELAEVL

-1346 LDRAIGAEPL
+1346 LDRAIGAAPL

-1386 FAEARESRRAA
+1386 FAEAREARRAA

-1405 AVAWPLWRDGGMQMD
+1405 AIAWPLWRDGGMRMD

-1451 NEARLL
+1451 TETRLL

-1465 LRRRLLDAPEA
+1465 LRRRLLEAPEP
-1476 PVFEKPA
+1476 PVFQKPA
-1483 VASVDSGALHA
+1483 AASVDSGALRA
-1494 AVLDALMRMVSAQLK
+1494 AGLDALMRMVSAQLK

-1542 ALELTPTLFFEYPT
+1542 ALELTPTLFFEHPT

-1570 RMATALGV
+1570 RMAAALGV
-1578 AATVTEKPAP
+1578 AATVAAPAAAPASKPEPQPTPKPA
-1588 APQVSPPAASQP
+1588 
-1600 MPKPMASD
+1600 MASD
-1608 TPRDAIAIIGM
+1608 TPRDAVAIIGM

-1629 DSFWRNLVEGRDC
+1629 DDFWRNLVEGRDC
-1642 IGEIPAER
+1642 IGEIPPER

-1689 APEARAM
+1689 APEARMM

-1743 SGAAVEGYAMTGLAP
+1743 SGAVVEGYAMTGLAP

-1796 RAGGCDTAIAGGVNT
+1796 RSGGCDTAIAGGVNT

-1938 LTKEAEAEYGPGVA
+1938 LAKEAEAEYGPGVSMA
-1952 MTCGIGSVKSN
+1952 CGIGSVKSN

-1985 GEIVKTLHCDALNP
+1985 GQLVKTLHCDALNP
-1999 YLKLAG
+1999 YLKLQG

-2011 RDNRPWPRTLD
+2011 RENRPWPRTLD
-2022 ASGREVPRRAGV
+2022 AAGREIPRRAGV

-2053 PAEPSV
+2053 PKPLV
-2059 EIESAP
+2059 EQESGP
-2065 ALILLSARTP
+2065 ALIVLSARTP

-2093 DKADLSAI
+2093 TDADLSAI

-2118 QAVDVPALRDR
+2118 QASDVPALLDR
-2129 LTAFLDGRAEEAG
+2129 LTAYLDGRVEETG
-2142 LHLGQAKANR
+2142 LHVGQVKANR
-2152 AMMAVLESDG
+2152 AMMAVLESDA
-2162 ELNAAVAGLADRGR
+2162 ELNAAVAGLAERGR

-2191 WRALHKGR
+2191 WRALRKGR
-2199 APRRVSLPGYPFDRT
+2199 PPRRISLPGYPFDHTR
-2214 HYWVGDKAAPTP
+2214 YWVGTQAAPAP
-2226 QAIPMPAAPVMQP
+2226 QTIPVAAAPVVQ
-2239 APVVPPAPAPAPA
+2239 PAPAPPLPA
-2252 PTRAAES
+2252 AAAES
-2259 EDARLARALD
+2259 EDERLARALT
-2269 AVTAVAARV
+2269 AVTGVAARV
-2278 LEVDAAVLDAD
+2278 LEVEASVLDSD

-2300 TMTVFASAVNEAL
+2300 TMTVFASAVNETL
-2313 ELSLTPADFFEFAT
+2313 GLSLTPADFFEFAT
-2327 LSRLAAHVAGEMPA
+2327 LSRLADHISGQMPA
-2341 VEPRVQPV
+2341 AEPVADPAPAPAVVQPL
-2349 TAAAPVT
+2349 AP
-2356 VTAQPIARPSAGDD
+2356 SFGGDD

-2380 RFPRAAD
+2380 RFPKAAD
-2387 AGEFWANL
+2387 ADEFWANL

-2618 RRDGDPVYAIV
+2618 RRDGDAVYAIV
-2629 RGSAV
+2629 RGSSV

-2694 RELYAET
+2694 RDLYAES

-2727 GIAGLAKLLLELRH
+2727 GIAGLAKLLLEMRH

-2781 REVPRRAGISSFG
+2781 RELPRRAGISSFG

-2812 AAAMAGPVL
+2812 PAASAGPVL
-2821 IVLSARDEARLRDQA
+2821 IVLSARDEVRLREQA
-2836 SQLLAALDG
+2836 AQLLAALEG
-2845 DRFTDADLADIA
+2845 GRFSDADLADIA

-2869 RLAFIAG
+2869 RLAFTAG
-2876 TLAEVRER
+2876 SLAEVRER
-2884 LAGWLAASESGVF
+2884 LAGWLAGSGSGVF
-2897 TGRLAAGDA
+2897 AGRLAAGDA
-2906 APAGTPAA
+2906 SPAGTLPESA
-2914 GTALADIARHWVA
+2914 TLADIARHWVA
-2927 GGTVAWD
+2927 GGAVAWAT
-2934 SLSDGPPRRLH
+2934 LQNGPRRRLH
-2945 LPTYPFARE
+2945 LPTYPFARD
-2954 IYNVAGAVAPSA
+2954 IYNIAGAATPAVT
-2966 AADAPYTLTLRPES
+2966 ADAPYALTLHPDS

-2985 HRFRGS
+2985 HRFRGA

-2996 AMSLELARRA
+2996 AMSLELSRRA
-3006 YAGDDTGRPV
+3006 YAGDDTARPV
-3016 LLRQVVWQQPVL
+3016 LLRQVVWQQPVM
-3028 VTAALPV
+3028 VTAPLPV
-3035 TVALVPAE
+3035 AVSLTQAE
-3043 GGDSAFRLTSN
+3043 GGDSAFRLTS
-3054 VPGGPDEILH
+3054 GPEETLH
-3064 VRGMVGPLAESV
+3064 VRGTIGPLAEGV
-3076 APVLDLPGLR
+3076 TPVLDLPGLR

-3098 YDSYAALGLDYG
+3098 YDSYASLGLEYG
-3110 PSFRPVQELQRGKDE
+3110 PSFQPVRVLRRGKDE

-3136 AQPGEVFG
+3136 AQSGEAFG

-3151 GAFQACVALVGGA
+3151 GAFQACIALVDD
-3164 AGGEGEGAK
+3164 AGEEGK
-3173 AALPFVLDRLELLRP
+3173 AALPFVLERLELLRP
-3188 LSVVAGDGIWAH
+3188 LPAMAGDGIWAH

-3214 IDLADGEGRLHARLR
+3214 IDLADDKGRLYARLH
-3229 GFTVRVAGRPVT
+3229 GFTVRVAGRVM
-3241 EEAPP
+3241 EADDKPEATVP
-3246 ASSESPARLRAAA
+3246 LRQAA
-3259 EAHLAGVLARE
+3259 ETYLAGVLARE
-3270 TGIDAA
+3270 IGMEAA

-3288 IDSMLIVRLTDLLE
+3288 IDSMLIVRLTDVLE

-3313 FEHQNLAALAGY
+3313 FEHQTLAALAGY
-3325 FLQHHAARLAEL
+3325 FLEHHAARLAEL
-3337 AGVAPAEA
+3337 AGVASA
-3345 RHQALQAGPAVRR
+3345 RAAQALQADPAVRR
-3358 SAPMAQ
+3358 GEPLAQ
-3364 AAGDQPIAIIGM
+3364 SAGDQPIAIIGL
-3376 AGRYPGASDL
+3376 AGRYPGARDL

-3401 EVPAAR
+3401 EVPLER
-3407 WDHSRFY
+3407 WDHRSFY
-3414 DPAPGKAGKTNSKW
+3414 DPAPGKPGKTNSKW
-3428 GGFLADFDRFDPL
+3428 GGFLDGFDRFDPL

-3456 ERQFLQCAWETI
+3456 ERLFLQCAWETL
-3468 EDAGHTRASLGGQDV
+3468 EDAGHTRASLDGQDV

-3524 CDFHGPSLAL
+3524 CDFHGPSLAV

-3646 NAQAEVIGR
+3646 NAQADVIGR
-3655 ALDRAGVSP
+3655 ALGRAGVSP

-3683 EIAALTKAYRAETDE
+3683 EIAALTKAYKAETDDT
-3698 SGFCAIGSVKSNIG
+3698 GFCAIGSVKSNIG
-3712 HCESAAGVAGLA
+3712 HCESAAGIAGLT

-3738 LHATTLNPGIDFAAT
+3738 LHSTTLNPGIDFAAT
-3753 PFRVQRDLAAWRRPV
+3753 PFRVQRDLAPWRAPV
-3768 LGGRE
+3768 VDGRE
-3773 MPRIAGLSSF
+3773 LPRLAGLSSF
-3783 GAGGANAHLVIE
+3783 GAGGSNAHLVIE
-3795 EFPQQ
+3795 ESPQQ
-3800 PASVPLYGPTVFPF
+3800 PTSAPLDGPAVFPF
-3814 SARDPERLAELLARH
+3814 SARDPERLTELLARH

-3840 MTAVAC
+3840 IAAVAC

-3878 GERDVP
+3878 GARDIA
-3884 GVHRGHA
+3884 GVYRARA
-3891 AGFGAAVAGFADPH
+3891 AGFGAAVTGLSDPQD
-3905 ELASAWAAG
+3905 LARAWAAG
-3914 GRVDWRGLRG
+3914 GRVDWRALRG
-3924 VRPARRIGLPSYPFA
+3924 SKPARRIGLPAYPFA
-3939 RDRYWVPGGVAA
+3939 RDRYWVPGGVSERAV
-3951 HTVAQSVQPSP
+3951 TESVQPAT
-3962 LPLLFAPDWRAKPA
+3962 LPLLFAPDLRAKPA
-3976 GGDLAPDKGAD
+3976 GGDLPAD

-4002 RAAAALG
+4002 RAVAALG
-4009 PDRAVVLAS
+4009 PDRAAILANS
-4018 AGAALADRYTDHAAE
+4018 GAALADRYADHAAE
-4033 LLARLQALFRERPA
+4033 MLARLQALFRERPA
-4047 KPMVQLLV
+4047 QPLVQLLV
-4055 PLDGEEALLEGLGG
+4055 PLDGEEALQEGLGG

-4095 AALARAEQASED
+4095 AALARAEQGSTD

-4126 APAQPVAPA
+4126 AKPVAPA

-4147 AGGLGLLVCRE
+4147 AGGLGLLLCRE
-4158 IANDGR
+4158 IAAQGR
-4164 KPVLWLTGRSAL
+4164 RPVLWLTGRSPL
-4176 SEERHAALAALP
+4176 SEVRRAALAALP
-4188 ATIQYRQVD
+4188 AEVIYRQAD
-4197 MTDAVSVR
+4197 MADAASVR
-4205 ALADE
+4205 ALIDE

-4217 LDGVVHAAGITRDKL
+4217 IDGVIHAAGITRDRL

-4248 VAGLANLDAALGGRP
+4248 VAGLATLDAALGGRP
-4263 LGFLL
+4263 LGFML

-4288 NAFLDGFAAH
+4288 NAFLDSFAAY
-4298 RNLLTARGDRQ
+4298 RNLLAARGERQ
-4309 GRTLSIDW
+4309 GRTLSLDW
-4317 PYWRAGGMDMA
+4317 PYWRAGGMAMA

-4341 RPLETGPAF
+4341 RPLESEAAF

-4371 QRLRAALMPDGAK
+4371 QRLRAALMPDGEK
-4384 PMPEAL
+4384 PV
-4390 PERAAPPARIASA
+4390 PERAAPSARIASA
-4403 PLRERALGFVSRHVG
+4403 PLRERALAFVSRHVG
-4418 AALNIPAE
+4418 DALNIPAE
-4426 RLDPDSTLDRYGVDS
+4426 RLDPESTLDRYGVDS

-4446 IVESMERE
+4446 IVEAMERE

-4474 ALAESHGDA
+4474 ALADSHGAA
-4483 FGAALGE
+4483 FGDA
-4490 PEPATAPQPASQ
+4490 EPASNPQPEAQSSAQ
-4502 PQSAAGD
+4502 PQAAAGD

-4528 WQALRDGRD
+4528 WQALREGRD

-4543 AERWDHAALYAPE
+4543 DDRWDHAALYAPE
-4556 KGRPGTAHCKW
+4556 KGRPGTSHCKW
-4567 GGFLTDIDKFDA
+4567 GGFLSDVDRFDA
-4579 GFFGYTPREAALADP
+4579 GFFGYSPREAALADP

-4609 AGYTRD
+4609 AGHTREA
-4615 RLARR
+4615 LVRR

-4649 NLASYAGI
+4649 SLASYAGI

-4717 SRAGLIGSHADSRS
+4717 SRAGLIGSHESSRS

-4758 GDAVLAVVKASAAN
+4758 GDAVLAIVKASAAN

-4794 NLRAAGVDARTIS
+4794 NLRAAGVDARNIS

-4832 TFTAETG
+4832 AFTPEVG

-4867 QLQHRELAPSIQPGA
+4867 QLQHRELAPSIRPGA
-4882 PNPKADFA
+4882 PNPKMDFA
-4890 GTPFVPQAALA
+4890 GTPFVPQAALG
-4901 PWPAPVIDGVAQPRR
+4901 PWRAPVIDGVEQPRR

-4930 LVLEEAPVQP
+4930 LVLEEALVQKMP
-4940 IPVAD
+4940 AAEA
-4945 TPRRRLFPV
+4945 PRRRLFPV
-4954 SARTPEQLTQ
+4954 SARTPAQLTQ
-4964 MLADLTA
+4964 MLADLAA

-4982 RLSHTLRHGRE
+4982 RLSRTLRTGRE
-4993 AMEYRAEIVATTHA
+4993 AMEHRTEIVASSHA
-5007 ELLAGLEN
+5007 ELLAGLESV
-5015 ARPGQQAHEIVPE
+5015 RPGQMAGGVVPE
-5028 EQVEG
+5028 EKVEG
-5033 PPLVLPA
+5033 PLLVLPP
-5040 YPFARERH
+5040 YPFARDRH
-5048 WIGAAAIAPAA
+5048 WIGAAVVAPTAV
-5059 QPVSVTDDVLGLIAG
+5059 QPVAAPDDVLALVTAT
-5074 VLAAEL
+5074 LAAEL
-5080 GVVATEI
+5080 GVAATDI
-5087 RADAE
+5087 SADAD

-5108 SLREAT
+5108 TLREAT
-5114 GVEIGHADLER
+5114 GVEVGHADLER

-5134 WVEARRGVT
+5134 WVAERRGT
-5143 VRAPEET
+5143 VVQPAEEV

-5176 YPDSAAYNVPMGF
+5176 YPDSAAYNVPIAF
-5189 SLSGIDRTALARACS
+5189 SLSGIDRDALERACS

-5215 RLLDDGNEV
+5215 HLVEADGDA
-5224 RLAGQKPGTILREIA
+5224 RLAGQPVGTVLQDIA
-5239 VPAGVDPLAEA
+5239 VPAGVDPLDEA
-5250 KRRAA
+5250 KRRAV
-5255 LPFDLREEPPIRFEL
+5255 LPFDLHEEPPIRFAL
-5270 LRPAVAPEGDGLL
+5270 LRRSDRPAGDGLL

-5298 VLSGLLGEAYDR
+5298 VLAGLLRDAYDR
-5310 FRAGGALANPTAADY
+5310 FRAGEAPAEPVAADY
-5325 ADFVGWERGFMASPK
+5325 ADFVGWERNFMASPK
-5340 GQAQLAYWRE
+5340 GQAQLAYWRA
-5350 RLAGDLPVLTLPEE
+5350 RLEGDLPALTLPEE
-5364 KAPALTGG
+5364 KVSALTGG

-5380 RLLPPELVAR
+5380 KALPAALVAR
-5390 ARAVAARL
+5390 ARAVAERL

-5419 ETDIV
+5419 EAEFV

-5451 ATVAGGASAAELLRD
+5451 ATVDGNRPAGDLLRE

-5476 NADYPH
+5476 NGDYPH
-5482 AAVARAVKGRA
+5482 AAVVRAVKGRA

-5508 LGRPVEAE
+5508 LGRTAKAE
-5516 GAALTP
+5516 GGDLAP
-5522 LDGLRQQPDGSL
+5522 LDGLRQQPDGPL
-5534 GLELYEMADGLRLV
+5534 GLELFDASDGLRLV

-5556 DGSAIARLLERFAL
+5556 DAAAIARLLERFGRLTEAV
-5570 LADAL
+5570 
-5575 CADAD
+5575 CADAAQ
-5580 LPVASLDMLR
+5580 PVASLDMQQ
-5590 PGERTRLLKRWARGE
+5590 PGERSRLLKSWARGDR
-5605 KLERRKGSVA
+5605 LERRKGTVA

-5624 QPKAVAL
+5624 QPKAIAL
-5631 QMAEDGTNLTYRRLW
+5631 HSAEEGTTLTYRRLW

-5654 SLRARGVGRG
+5654 LLRNRGVGRG

-5683 CLACGAIWVPL
+5683 CLACGAVWVPL

-5707 ADADPALLVT
+5707 ADADPALLVS
-5717 DASGAARM
+5717 DAAGAVRM
-5725 RSLAEDVPP
+5725 RSLDEGVPP
-5734 ILDLEGERRAVK
+5734 ILDLEGEKRALK

-5777 VLVSHGALAEHCA
+5777 VLVSQGALAEHCA
-5790 AAIQCLGLSRKDA
+5790 ATIQCLGITRKDA

-5814 ALEQILTALTIG
+5814 ALEQMLTTLAVG

-5831 RGDDLWSPAELM
+5831 RGHDLWSPAELM
-5843 QVLREHK
+5843 RVLRDHK
-5850 VTVADLPPA
+5850 VSVADLPPA

-5867 WSEAGETVEPSALRL
+5867 WAEAGETVEPSTLRL
-5882 LVVGGEAAPPDLPD
+5882 LVVGGEAAPPDLPA
-5896 LWRSGPLHGARLLNA
+5896 LWRAGPLRGARLLNA
-5911 YGPTETTVTCTLYEV
+5911 YGPTETTVTCTLHEV
-5926 EREGPMDGAAEEA
+5926 PRDGAPEEA

-5954 DPAGHPVPEGV
+5954 DPSGNPVPEGIE
-5965 MGELHIGGRRLA
+5965 GELHIGGRRLA
-5977 LGYHGQPALTRDRF
+5977 LGYFRQPDLTESRF
-5991 VTRSLPG
+5991 VERKLPG
-5998 RSRSVRLYRTGDR
+5998 RRRPVRLYRTGDR
-6011 ASFIPGSD
+6011 ASFIPGRD
-6019 GLIAFHGRID
+6019 GLIGFHGRID

-6043 IEAALRACGLR
+6043 IEAALRAGGMR
-6054 DAAVIVRGEG
+6054 DAAVVVQGTG
-6064 AARQLVAYVVPGGK
+6064 AAQRLVAYVVAGEKG
-6078 ALREGDLR
+6078 LREEELR
-6086 HRLAGHLPSHMVP
+6086 RWLAGRLPTYMVP
-6099 AAFVTLPMLPVMP
+6099 AAFMALPALPVMP
-6112 SGKLDRAALPPL
+6112 SGKLDRAALPAL
-6124 PAAAADAQA
+6124 PDIGTQQA
-6133 TDAGPCDAVEAELA
+6133 VIGTHDPVEADLSS
-6147 NLWRALL
+6147 LWRAVLE
-6154 DLPEATAIGASSDF
+6154 LPETIAIGPACDF

-6180 LQTRVR
+6180 LQTRIR
-6186 QHFGRELPI
+6186 QHFGRELPVA
-6195 SALIASPV
+6195 ALIATPV
-6203 LAHQADLLRGE
+6203 LAHQAALLRE
-6214 QASAAGPVTAAGPA
+6214 PAAAPETAGGPG
-6228 LVPLRTEGERPALF
+6228 LVPLRTEGGKPALF
-6242 LMHPVGGSVAC
+6242 VIHPVGGSVAC
-6253 YRDLARRL
+6253 YRDLARLL
-6261 QPGRPVI
+6261 QSGRPVI
-6268 GIQAAGIDPGEQ
+6268 GIQAAGIEPGEQ
-6280 PFAGDLAGMAAAYIA
+6280 PFAGGLPAMAGAYA
-6295 ALRRRQPDGP
+6295 ALIRSHQPDGP

-6313 GGVLAFEMA
+6313 GGVLAFETA
-6322 RQLEEAGQ
+6322 RQLAAAGQ
-6330 PVGAVALIESYT
+6330 PVGTVTLIESYT
-6342 PALLH
+6342 PALLN
-6347 SLENP
+6347 SFGEP
-6352 LAAPD
+6352 SE
-6357 EPQEVREVRGFAR
+6357 EPQEVREVRAFAR
-6370 DLLGVT
+6370 DLLGLAD
-6376 EIPPLQ
+6376 IPPLQ
-6382 VGEGRDPFAALLLSP
+6382 VAEGRDPFAALLLSP
-6397 WLTEALPGMDSG
+6397 WLTAALPGMDSG
-6409 QLRRLFAVFRAHG
+6409 QLRRLFAVFRAHVQ
-6422 RALADY
+6422 ALADY
-6428 APQPCG
+6428 EPAPYGG
-6434 ARVTV
+6434 AVTV
-6439 LAGEAVPVTDQSR
+6439 LAGKAVPVADQSR
-6452 GWAALAKGGTS
+6452 GWTPLA

-6471 VPGDHYSIL
+6471 VPGDHYTIL
-6480 QPPGLDICAS
+6480 RPPGLARCAAILES
-6490 VLDAALSH
+6490 ALSR
-6498 AETDNRRARR
+6498 AEGGRRPRR
-6508 KARARAS
+6508 KAQNG